1 MRQPAFAH
9 ITGRAMWRRCDHDAT
24 RIEGERGVVMLA
36 PLPVPAA
43 EATDLAPWEAVAG
56 SAAVLPAAAD
66 ACADA
71 IVLLADPASGLK
83 VLDAEGWLDVP
94 LACPPAPAAPGEF
107 TPETPAPPL
116 APPLGVAVDP
126 SRRIWLL
133 TADAVVVLGAD
144 GRPDARIALP
154 PGAVPVRLACTSWG
168 TVVSDTAARLHVRVY
183 GGEWDTHDL
192 PAPARA
198 LAGDSGFGIAAAI
211 VDDRLA
217 VVENSLG
224 KGALFSLLPLPLA
237 GEGWGEGIV
246 ALLVTGPDTVLAAVP
261 TAAPGAPAETRFTVL
276 RIADAT
282 VEAEG
287 AFAVR
292 SWDGRAL
299 WRLPDG
305 RIFASTPTGARA
317 LYADDPPLF
326 AEGRVETYAL
336 DSTLLGCVWHRV
348 FLDACVPSGTALR
361 VEARTAEDLPP
372 PSLRRPAR
380 PPADLAGLAPEPAWP
395 PLLSLVADDA
405 EDWVALSQ
413 LDARDGQADIPFGA
427 LADGWATL
435 EGLIPCPPGRYL
447 VLRVY
452 LRGTA
457 RRSPRLGAL
466 RATHPRPSLLDHLPA
481 YWRDDTTASDPTER
495 ALALFEGW
503 VTELDARITALPRLF
518 DPRTVPEGAMDWLSG
533 FVALALDPRVSVD
546 VRRQLLTEVRP
557 LYTARGTRPG
567 LERLLSILAEAP
579 VQIVEAF
586 RTRRRTGAMAG
597 GSSIGPG
604 LQLGDAE
611 MATDAPWA
619 IALANA
625 DTALRLRRAAIRE
638 EGGPPCPATDP
649 PDPLPD
655 GAEQAFYRRFAH
667 RFTVIVPRARCAP
680 LDAVLAD
687 AIELHKPA
695 HTIHDMCWLDAG
707 FRLGSASMVGISRV
721 GARASFAPGVLGT
734 AALAGATI
742 GRAIPTN
749 GFALRRSAP

>member
-9 ITGRAMWRRCDHDAT
+9 ITGRAMWRRCDHEAT

-43 EATDLAPWEAVAG
+43 EATDIAPWDAVAG
-56 SAAVLPAAAD
+56 SASVLPAAAD
-66 ACADA
+66 ACADS

-83 VLDAEGWLDVP
+83 VLDATGWLDVP
-94 LACPPAPAAPGEF
+94 LAAAPKPAAPGEF
-107 TPETPAPPL
+107 VPEDPAPPL

-133 TADAVVVLGAD
+133 TADAIVVLGAD

-154 PGAVPVRLACTSWG
+154 PEATPVRLACTSWG

-183 GGEWDTHDL
+183 GGEWVTHEL
-192 PAPARA
+192 TAPARA
-198 LAGDSGFGIAAAI
+198 LAGEAAFGIAP
-211 VDDRLA
+211 A
-217 VVENSLG
+217 VVGDQLVVVEHALG
-224 KGALFSLLPLPLA
+224 KVVLSPLPLPLA
-237 GEGWGEGIV
+237 GDGIA

-292 SWDGRAL
+292 GWDGRAL
-299 WRLPDG
+299 WRLADG

-317 LYADDPPLF
+317 LYADDPPLS

-348 FLDACVPSGTALR
+348 FLDACVPPGTALR

-395 PLLSLVADDA
+395 PLLSLEADDT
-405 EDWVALSQ
+405 EDWVALPQ
-413 LDARDGQADIPFGA
+413 LDTRDGQTDIPFGA
-427 LADGWATL
+427 LQDGWSTL

-452 LRGTA
+452 LTGTA

-481 YWRDDTTASDPTER
+481 YWRDDTATSDPTER

-533 FVALALDPRVSVD
+533 FVALALDPRVGVD

-579 VQIVEAF
+579 VQIIEAF
-586 RTRRRTGAMAG
+586 RTRRRTGATAG
-597 GSSIGPG
+597 ESSIGPG

-638 EGGPPCPATDP
+638 EGGTPCPAAEP

-655 GAEQAFYRRFAH
+655 GAEVAFYRRFAH

-707 FRLGSASMVGISRV
+707 FRLGSASMVGISRI
-721 GARASFAPGVLGT
+721 GARAAFAPGVLGT

-742 GRAIPTN
+742 GRAILTH
-749 GFALRRSAP
+749 GFPLRRSAP